1 MNEQYL
7 KYLASIQSPETQ
19 RSQGLVSAGAGIV
32 DLLRGRGMQRGA
44 EQEIEEL
51 GANVEDIQSRMDQL
65 TAPSMMSD
73 EVLAAATRN
82 AAILGQQ
89 FQPDP
94 SEELA
99 AAKTAIEAGADPAT
113 VARMQAEA
121 QTREQQQNQAQGQQ
135 AFQQGLQFGQQDAFN
150 EYAQQQQALGTEMD
164 LAQQQLE
171 AAQRESLTG
180 QQLAQAG
187 TSNIGKGV
195 GKFIT
200 NYDPTA
206 AGEGAG
212 FFQNLG
218 TNIFQA
224 EEGMKVQKTPGEFD
238 HDTNDMILMAQ
249 TEGGLVDTGIRQT
262 GGEFV
267 LNPEQ
272 ADGLEEAYENVTET
286 TLHTIS
292 CWPCTRLLDSWTSH
306 SLKTITQHNGK
317 GKVLRPPQASVRPCK
332 LLMRSISRSKSSTSS
347 ARQRAAMEFN
357 LAKDRQKQLEKQQKE
372 TLGFD
377 VADLSEIDKQTF
389 GNKMD
394 WVKSRINN
402 YYYTGG
408 NTAEFAE
415 DINGLKTLHST
426 KNHADNVK
434 TSRSNLE
441 GWVTGTK
448 QWTNNELELKDSMDT
463 FNQKAMMW
471 EMSGIDPDSIR
482 IDANGDTYAYY
493 TDINGNRL
501 KGQDGKDLFGLASM
515 PLPVGLKSSS
525 SYGSTV
531 RQPLAW
537 KVLQGVRFSRH
548 QTQERRGHQLRSEG
562 AAAQQV
568 GHGYGHAEPIG
579 TGHGIERIQ

>member
-19 RSQGLVSAGAGIV
+19 RSQGLVSTGAGIV

-121 QTREQQQNQAQGQQ
+121 QAREQQQNQAQGQQ
-135 AFQQGLQFGQQDAFN
+135 AFQQGMQFGQQDAFN

-171 AAQRESLTG
+171 AAQRESLMG

-218 TNIFQA
+218 ANIFQA

-272 ADGLEEAYENVTET
+272 AGGLEEAYENVDRDDPTYDQ
-286 TLHTIS
+286 
-292 CWPCTRLLDSWTSH
+292 LLALYEAARFLDE
-306 SLKTITQHNGK
+306 
-317 GKVLRPPQASVRPCK
+317 PQFEDDY
-332 LLMRSISRSKSSTSS
+332 
-347 ARQRAAMEFN
+347 AA
-357 LAKDRQKQLEKQQKE
+357 
-372 TLGFD
+372 
-377 VADLSEIDKQTF
+377 
-389 GNKMD
+389 
-394 WVKSRINN
+394 
-402 YYYTGG
+402 
-408 NTAEFAE
+408 
-415 DINGLKTLHST
+415 
-426 KNHADNVK
+426 
-434 TSRSNLE
+434 
-441 GWVTGTK
+441 
-448 QWTNNELELKDSMDT
+448 
-463 FNQKAMMW
+463 
-471 EMSGIDPDSIR
+471 
-482 IDANGDTYAYY
+482 
-493 TDINGNRL
+493 
-501 KGQDGKDLFGLASM
+501 
-515 PLPVGLKSSS
+515 
-525 SYGSTV
+525 
-531 RQPLAW
+531 
-537 KVLQGVRFSRH
+537 
-548 QTQERRGHQLRSEG
+548 
-562 AAAQQV
+562 
-568 GHGYGHAEPIG
+568 
-579 TGHGIERIQ
+579 